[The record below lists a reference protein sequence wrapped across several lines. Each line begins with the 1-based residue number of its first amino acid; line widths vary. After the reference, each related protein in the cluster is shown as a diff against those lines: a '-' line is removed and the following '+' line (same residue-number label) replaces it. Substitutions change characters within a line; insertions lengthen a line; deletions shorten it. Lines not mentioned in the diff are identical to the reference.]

1 MVVKKIIDF
10 FKKLLQAGAN
20 PDLQNNDGD
29 MPKDVCSN
37 QKCFQL
43 VREASNILDVKA
55 QLKRYRIR
63 AEELQERQR
72 RRSLV

>member
-43 VREASNILDVKA
+43 VREASDILDVKA

-63 AEELQERQR
+63 AEELQEKQR